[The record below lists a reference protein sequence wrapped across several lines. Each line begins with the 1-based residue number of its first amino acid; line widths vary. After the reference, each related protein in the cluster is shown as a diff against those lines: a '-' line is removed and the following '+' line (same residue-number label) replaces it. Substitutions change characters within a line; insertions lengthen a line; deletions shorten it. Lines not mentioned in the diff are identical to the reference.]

1 MSQFKID
8 FFELLFLAE
17 VCIPP
22 KPIARSMFW
31 DKLIN
36 EHHDEMNDNERSHF
50 FELMKPKLNL
60 EDENCGIFFARYN
73 PQNQYSVSC
82 FHQGKAQVI
91 RAFRRNDRYWT
102 AKTVW
107 IDPQYIKEV
116 KLAFE

>member
-22 KPIARSMFW
+22 RPIARAMFW

-36 EHHDEMNDNERSHF
+36 EHYDEMNDNERAHF

-60 EDENCGIFFARYN
+60 KTEDCQIFFARYN
-73 PQNQYSVSC
+73 PQNQYNVSC
-82 FHQGKAQVI
+82 FHQGKPQIV
-91 RAFRRNDRYWT
+91 RAFRRNDKYWT

-116 KLAFE
+116 IPAFN